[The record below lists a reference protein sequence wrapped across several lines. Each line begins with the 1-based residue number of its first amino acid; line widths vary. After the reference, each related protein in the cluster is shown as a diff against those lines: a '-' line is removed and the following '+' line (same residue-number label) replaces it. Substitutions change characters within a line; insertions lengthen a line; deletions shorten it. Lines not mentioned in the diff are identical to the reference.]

1 MRQGRYIDRTLEV
14 VTIKCEVITGCL
26 SGTCGPVFCPRAGV
40 RINKLVVVVGQGPES
55 ISIYYLPC
63 PRESLPITGGTLI
76 IKSVWALLDSAHV
89 LAVSLSFHFHIQSDL
104 GSLRVPLAI
113 AHAEGPLLLDYR
125 FSVVLPS
132 LWLLPEQQP
141 SGTCPPVKRRS
152 CTRGYYRDSRQVG
165 HASVIGSRSLFS
177 HMCC

>member
-104 GSLRVPLAI
+104 GSLPPRSLGHRSCRRTITIGLSIFGGPAFFVAPAR
-113 AHAEGPLLLDYR
+113 ATAVWYVSTRETPLLHEGI
-125 FSVVLPS
+125 LPR
-132 LWLLPEQQP
+132 LT
-141 SGTCPPVKRRS
+141 SGRS
-152 CTRGYYRDSRQVG
+152 CVCYWE
-165 HASVIGSRSLFS
+165 
-177 HMCC
+177 